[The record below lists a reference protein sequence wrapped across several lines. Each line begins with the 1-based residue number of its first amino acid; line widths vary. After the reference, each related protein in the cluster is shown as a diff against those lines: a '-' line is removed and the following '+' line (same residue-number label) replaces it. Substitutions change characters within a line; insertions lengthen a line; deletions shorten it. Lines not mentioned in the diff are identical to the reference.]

1 MGSSPRGR
9 GAPHDRLTPGEV
21 EGIIPA
27 GAGSTRH
34 GQRYGVSGQDHPRGG
49 GEHYPW
55 PLPMKS
61 SMGSSPRGRGARVFE
76 ARDLGGDRIIPAG
89 AGSTRPGGSVG
100 WVEPDHPRGGGEHIL
115 TLRSMSLTAGSS
127 PRGRGAHRPAA
138 ARRLARGIIPAGA
151 GSTPAT
157 LTLRTLS
164 WDHPRGGGEHRSRR
178 WRRLRRNGSSPRG
191 RGALPQARAC
201 PPRRGIIPAGAGSTR
216 RRRGACRRPSDHPR
230 GGGEHRLALPWPHS
244 AVGSSPR
251 GRGAPGAG
259 DLIFPDRRIIPA
271 GAGSTTGPY
280 TPPVANADHPR
291 GGGEHRPDGRST
303 DKSGGSSPRG
313 RGAPSATALSLHRAG
328 IIPAGAGS
336 TAVLARLLQRIPDHP
351 RGGGEHRGR
360 SVDGAAKGGS
370 SPRGRGAPDQVRCPT
385 VCRRIIPAGAGSTRS
400 HRPGP
405 PQGPDHPRGGG
416 EHTC

>member
-151 GSTPAT
+151 GSTRPGRAGHQ
-157 LTLRTLS
+157 LGA
-164 WDHPRGGGEHRSRR
+164 DHPRGGGEH
-178 WRRLRRNGSSPRG
+178 PRD
-191 RGALPQARAC
+191 LDVED
-201 PPRRGIIPAGAGSTR
+201 T
-216 RRRGACRRPSDHPR
+216 
-230 GGGEHRLALPWPHS
+230 EL
-244 AVGSSPR
+244 GSSPR
-251 GRGAPGAG
+251 GRGAPKQA
-259 DLIFPDRRIIPA
+259 LETAQTERIIPA
-271 GAGSTTGPY
+271 GAGSTTSSSCVPSS
-280 TPPVANADHPR
+280 TRDHPR
-291 GGGEHRPDGRST
+291 GGGEH
-303 DKSGGSSPRG
+303 
-313 RGAPSATALSLHRAG
+313 AT
-328 IIPAGAGS
+328 
-336 TAVLARLLQRIPDHP
+336 T
-351 RGGGEHRGR
+351 
-360 SVDGAAKGGS
+360 
-370 SPRGRGAPDQVRCPT
+370 
-385 VCRRIIPAGAGSTRS
+385 
-400 HRPGP
+400 
-405 PQGPDHPRGGG
+405 
-416 EHTC
+416 